1 MQDNWRQALHLEPPQ
16 GWLNDPNG
24 LCWFH
29 GFYHVYFQYCPTSAE
44 GNGDKLWG
52 HYRSADLLHWQFRG
66 IVLHPDT
73 PDDRDGVYSGSA
85 LVQEDTLHLFYT
97 GNVKEPGDH
106 DYITSGRGAN
116 VIHVTTH
123 DGDTMSAKSVLL
135 RNKDY
140 PADCTQ
146 HVRDPKVWREN
157 GAFRMV
163 LGARRRDDTG
173 AVLLYR
179 SDDLTHWTLDRV
191 LTSDAPFGYMWEC
204 PDLYE
209 IGGVRVLSISP
220 QGLPHEKSRFQNVY
234 QSGYFV
240 LDGDR
245 PTIFT
250 EWDMGF
256 DFYAPQSFVTPDGRR
271 VMFGWMG
278 LPDIDYVNPTVARG
292 WQHCLTLPREVFC
305 DAAGQLRQRPVR
317 ELVALR
323 GAALPLT
330 DTALSMPF
338 DVEAHAQGDFTLTL
352 AHGLCLARTGETVTL
367 TFTDDA
373 LGGGRTTRTA
383 FVPNCR
389 TVRAIVDRSSVEI
402 YLNGGA
408 CVFATRFYPP
418 NDSISLQTTGLTG
431 TIWHMNG
438 LEVTHDVP

>member
-204 PDLYE
+204 PDLYAVN
-209 IGGVRVLSISP
+209 GVRVLSISP
-220 QGLPHEKSRFQNVY
+220 QGLPHEKTRFQNVY

-245 PTIFT
+245 PTTFT

-292 WQHCLTLPREVFC
+292 WQHCLTLPREVFR
-305 DAAGQLRQRPVR
+305 DAAGHLRQRPVR
-317 ELVALR
+317 ELDALR
-323 GAALPLT
+323 AGARPLT
-330 DTALSMPF
+330 DTTLSLPF
-338 DVEAHAQGDFTLTL
+338 DLEAQAQGDFTLTL
-352 AHGLCLARTGETVTL
+352 AHGLSLTCTGETVTL
-367 TFTDDA
+367 TFTDA
-373 LGGGRTTRTA
+373 SLGGGRTTRTA
-383 FVPNCR
+383 LVPDCR

-402 YLNGGA
+402 YLNAGA
-408 CVFATRFYPP
+408 CVFTTRFYPAS
-418 NDSISLQTTGLTG
+418 DLICLQSTGLTG